1 MNKAVTCHAGARDS
15 YQLSISLQKSGLLER
30 LVTDLFL
37 PPILGKFLKKK
48 FSSEIPYKNVENLY
62 YNLIR
67 QKLFHEQYSVT
78 DKKLSLH
85 ALKVAIQN
93 NSNLF
98 LYSYTAN
105 EAFKY
110 IKNRQLENKCF
121 LFQLHPHPLSI
132 RRMLQLELQMQ
143 PNAKASILMEPEM
156 KLDDIE
162 IEALSNESRL
172 ADNIIVASSFTK
184 KTLIDQDVSADKITV
199 IPYGVDHSKFPSK
212 KKYDLHDGTIK
223 LLFVGQMIQR
233 KGLSYLF
240 EALKQLNSPNIH
252 LTLIGRGVIDFTLI
266 NEYKKFFNINVK
278 INLSHSELINE
289 MQNNDLFVF
298 PSLIEG
304 FGHVILEAMSSGLPI
319 LCTPNTAGPDI
330 FINGNEGVIVPIRNS
345 DQIAEKIEYFI
356 NNKKELAGMGQA
368 ATNTAK
374 IFSWEKFQN
383 EIIEFYTN
391 FS

>member
-1 MNKAVTCHAGARDS
+1 
-15 YQLSISLQKSGLLER
+15 
-30 LVTDLFL
+30 
-37 PPILGKFLKKK
+37 
-48 FSSEIPYKNVENLY
+48 
-62 YNLIR
+62 
-67 QKLFHEQYSVT
+67 
-78 DKKLSLH
+78 
-85 ALKVAIQN
+85 
-93 NSNLF
+93 
-98 LYSYTAN
+98 
-105 EAFKY
+105 
-110 IKNRQLENKCF
+110 
-121 LFQLHPHPLSI
+121 
-132 RRMLQLELQMQ
+132 
-143 PNAKASILMEPEM
+143 
-156 KLDDIE
+156 
-162 IEALSNESRL
+162 
-172 ADNIIVASSFTK
+172 
-184 KTLIDQDVSADKITV
+184 
-199 IPYGVDHSKFPSK
+199 
-212 KKYDLHDGTIK
+212 
-223 LLFVGQMIQR
+223 MIQR